1 MGRKRENM
9 GRKRE
14 THACHVIFSR
24 EIGRSEKIRHFQMS
38 FMFIIFPRV
47 NKSNHHH

>member
-14 THACHVIFSR
+14 THACHVIFCR
-24 EIGRSEKIRHFQMS
+24 EIERSEKIRHFQMS
-38 FMFIIFPRV
+38 FVFIISSRV
-47 NKSNHHH
+47 SKSNHHH